1 MIDPVTAMAT
11 ATGAFNALKRGVE
24 FGRDIES
31 MAGDISRWM
40 SCLSDVEQAEKEAKN
55 PPIFKKIV
63 ASKSVEAE
71 ALELFMA
78 KRKMQQQRDEL
89 RNLISWSAGP
99 SAWDELVKTE
109 VRIRKER
116 QATLYKQREK
126 RRHFV
131 EAVSITFLILL
142 MFVCVF
148 GLGWLIMNKGSF

>member
-1 MIDPVTAMAT
+1 MIDPVSAMAT
-11 ATGAFNALKRGVE
+11 ATAAFNALKKGVE

-31 MAGDISRWM
+31 MAGDIGRWM

-63 ASKSVEAE
+63 NSKSVEAE
-71 ALELFMA
+71 ALELFMT

-116 QATLYKQREK
+116 QETLYKQREK

-131 EAVSITFLILL
+131 EVVTIVLLVALGAAAIVGFIIFL
-142 MFVCVF
+142 
-148 GLGWLIMNKGSF
+148 MNFKG

>member
-1 MIDPVTAMAT
+1 MIDPVSAMAT
-11 ATGAFNALKRGVE
+11 ATAAFNTLKKGVE

-89 RNLISWSAGP
+89 RQLISWSAGP

-116 QATLYKQREK
+116 QETLYKQREK
-126 RRHFV
+126 RRKFIEYV
-131 EAVSITFLILL
+131 TAAILIAIGGGIITWFAWFLI
-142 MFVCVF
+142 
-148 GLGWLIMNKGSF
+148 NYKG

>member
-55 PPIFKKIV
+55 PPIFKKII

-142 MFVCVF
+142 MFVCVG

>member
-55 PPIFKKIV
+55 PPIFKKII

>member
-1 MIDPVTAMAT
+1 MIDPVSAMAT
-11 ATGAFNALKRGVE
+11 ATAAFNALKKGVE
-24 FGRDIES
+24 FGKDIES
-31 MAGDISRWM
+31 MAGDIGRWM

-63 ASKSVEAE
+63 NSKSVEAE
-71 ALELFMA
+71 ALELFMT

-109 VRIRKER
+109 VKIRKER
-116 QATLYKQREK
+116 QETLYKQREK

-131 EAVSITFLILL
+131 EVATIILL
-142 MFVCVF
+142 IALGAAAIF
-148 GLGWLIMNKGSF
+148 GFIIFLMNFKG

>member
-11 ATGAFNALKRGVE
+11 ATSAFNALKRGVE

-55 PPIFKKIV
+55 PPIFKKIIS
-63 ASKSVEAE
+63 SKSVEAE
-71 ALELFMA
+71 ALELFMT

-99 SAWDELVKTE
+99 SAWDELVATE

-131 EAVSITFLILL
+131 EAISISFLILL

>member
-1 MIDPVTAMAT
+1 MIDPVSAMAT
-11 ATGAFNALKRGVE
+11 ATAAFNALKKGVE

-31 MAGDISRWM
+31 MAGDIGRWM

-63 ASKSVEAE
+63 NSKSVEAE
-71 ALELFMA
+71 ALELFMT

-116 QATLYKQREK
+116 QETLYKQREK

-131 EAVSITFLILL
+131 EVVTIVLLVSLGAAAIVGFIIFL
-142 MFVCVF
+142 
-148 GLGWLIMNKGSF
+148 MNFKG